1 MPPLT
6 MTIFLWWLG
15 GAFTALIINYI
26 LHQPNK
32 DYEKKMEEYDRVFDN
47 IEGNINR
54 KSNH

>member
-1 MPPLT
+1 
-6 MTIFLWWLG
+6 LG
-15 GAFTALIINYI
+15 GAFTALVFNYL

-54 KSNH
+54 KSNN

>member
-15 GAFTALIINYI
+15 GAFTALIFNYL

-32 DYEKKMEEYDRVFDN
+32 DYEKKMEEYDSVFDN
-47 IEGNINR
+47 IEHNINR
-54 KSNH
+54 KIHY